1 MPSFI
6 VQKSHTTN
14 QHAQTFVQAA
24 ESQDQ
29 SRPTTG
35 KLSHRFAE
43 RSHGPPELSRGG
55 TLGGGGP
62 RVDTEAH
69 LNERSRCELQDPSRN
84 SHTGTVGTTDDSSR
98 KESRQDVCPGLRR
111 GRRLPDASEEPQGSI
126 ASDEELPELPPGQVE
141 TSSSTT
147 NASGSQEDEPGDEPS
162 HAKGPTESKQDQ
174 WGLSHRGDRVGK
186 TVHSTECVL
195 SQERPSREGDRAP
208 PDADCCTTART
219 GSRDACPRGPVN
231 VSQDPSESQSKHVHL
246 LSEDQVAMIHE
257 SISSKMTEIQGGL
270 SSLRQNHAFLTQK
283 NPQKSSD
290 DRPLDLLEVYC
301 GPESQLTHQIN
312 RLGGRAMR
320 FTKGDGDLSTKEGI
334 EKLWTWVEM
343 YEPNHIWVAPECRL
357 WGSFAKYNM
366 GRSPTIQESILH
378 QRKRDVCHL
387 ELCNELYLH
396 QVSRGKHFHLEQPY
410 GSEMTKQPQLSDV
423 VTGTLPAFFD
433 MCQAGK
439 LRAPNQK
446 HFLRKRTQVLTTSRS
461 MHAMLHSQN
470 CTHDHIHQPIQGS
483 VQGLDHKWV
492 KLSAYAA
499 AYTAVFARKVAHGI
513 YKGKQVQE
521 KPLLLEELLVGEDV
535 EMRQGANKR
544 PMAQEVL
551 ELRKC
556 RRRHDGKSPPTEA
569 DLERDRMVAEEDG
582 WKRVVALL
590 EKRTPRV
597 GNAYLRVGDP
607 EMERVQEMVPEVD
620 VRLVIMCRGTERH
633 RVPNATFGRD
643 DIPLRKMVYVH
654 RQSGKIVDLGAF
666 EEWEKMSKA
675 RQVRKAGPARISAS
689 IFGKPRSMAS
699 GSRSLDCK
707 GMDIDELGKHPGS
720 ELPDSSMDQRDSQ
733 HVRTPAVYDGLTEKD
748 SSSEVVPEGWAP
760 KIIPVHGPAFLR
772 LSAQQRSD
780 LSRLHNNLGHPDP
793 ARLRRML
800 EAQGADPAV
809 SRGRRHAMWC
819 LFGNSTKTQTS
830 KPEFDS
836 QWFGFQWCCWCWWGL
851 LEVGNWWNIPFH
863 AFYWWGNI
871 VSCWDGEWK
880 NYRRTNNHL
889 WKSLADVG
897 RTMQDPVF
905 GPSGGIY

>member
-1 MPSFI
+1 MPCYT
-6 VQKSHTTN
+6 H
-14 QHAQTFVQAA
+14 
-24 ESQDQ
+24 
-29 SRPTTG
+29 
-35 KLSHRFAE
+35 
-43 RSHGPPELSRGG
+43 
-55 TLGGGGP
+55 
-62 RVDTEAH
+62 
-69 LNERSRCELQDPSRN
+69 
-84 SHTGTVGTTDDSSR
+84 
-98 KESRQDVCPGLRR
+98 
-111 GRRLPDASEEPQGSI
+111 
-126 ASDEELPELPPGQVE
+126 
-141 TSSSTT
+141 
-147 NASGSQEDEPGDEPS
+147 
-162 HAKGPTESKQDQ
+162 
-174 WGLSHRGDRVGK
+174 K
-186 TVHSTECVL
+186 TV
-195 SQERPSREGDRAP
+195 
-208 PDADCCTTART
+208 
-219 GSRDACPRGPVN
+219 
-231 VSQDPSESQSKHVHL
+231 
-246 LSEDQVAMIHE
+246 
-257 SISSKMTEIQGGL
+257 
-270 SSLRQNHAFLTQK
+270 
-283 NPQKSSD
+283 
-290 DRPLDLLEVYC
+290 
-301 GPESQLTHQIN
+301 
-312 RLGGRAMR
+312 
-320 FTKGDGDLSTKEGI
+320 
-334 EKLWTWVEM
+334 
-343 YEPNHIWVAPECRL
+343 
-357 WGSFAKYNM
+357 
-366 GRSPTIQESILH
+366 
-378 QRKRDVCHL
+378 
-387 ELCNELYLH
+387 
-396 QVSRGKHFHLEQPY
+396 
-410 GSEMTKQPQLSDV
+410 
-423 VTGTLPAFFD
+423 
-433 MCQAGK
+433 
-439 LRAPNQK
+439 
-446 HFLRKRTQVLTTSRS
+446 
-461 MHAMLHSQN
+461 
-470 CTHDHIHQPIQGS
+470 HDHIHQPIQGS

-675 RQVRKAGPARISAS
+675 RQVHKAGPARISAS

-809 SRGRRHAMWC
+809 SRGRRHAM
-819 LFGNSTKTQTS
+819 
-830 KPEFDS
+830 
-836 QWFGFQWCCWCWWGL
+836 
-851 LEVGNWWNIPFH
+851 
-863 AFYWWGNI
+863 
-871 VSCWDGEWK
+871 
-880 NYRRTNNHL
+880 
-889 WKSLADVG
+889 
-897 RTMQDPVF
+897 
-905 GPSGGIY
+905 